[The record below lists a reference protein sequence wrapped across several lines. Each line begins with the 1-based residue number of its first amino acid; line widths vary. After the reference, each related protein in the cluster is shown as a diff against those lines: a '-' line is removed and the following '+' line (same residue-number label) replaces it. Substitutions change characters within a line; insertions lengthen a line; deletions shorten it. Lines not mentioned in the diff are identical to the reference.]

1 MYVCAHVILFFFF
14 FFGGGGGGGRGCGGG
29 GGWVP
34 CFTVAF
40 SSTCR
45 PESHY
50 AFVLQPR
57 SQTFTKLDLYFHF
70 KLILNL

>member
-1 MYVCAHVILFFFF
+1 MYVCAHVILF

-34 CFTVAF
+34 CFTVAV

-45 PESHY
+45 AESHY

>member
-1 MYVCAHVILFFFF
+1 MRARDPFF
-14 FFGGGGGGGRGCGGG
+14 FFGGGGGWGGGRGCGGG

-50 AFVLQPR
+50 AFVYSQGLKLLQN
-57 SQTFTKLDLYFHF
+57 
-70 KLILNL
+70 LICISISN